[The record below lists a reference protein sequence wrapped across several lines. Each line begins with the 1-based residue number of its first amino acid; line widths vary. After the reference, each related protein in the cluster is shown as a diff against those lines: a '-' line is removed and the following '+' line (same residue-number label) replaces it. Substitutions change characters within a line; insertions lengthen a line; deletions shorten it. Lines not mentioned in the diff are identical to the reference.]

1 MDFSNSNK
9 EEINNFYKSIGNK
22 IKKLREERGITQL
35 DLALEIGIKSV
46 AFYSNCENTRY
57 DKHFNL
63 EHLYK
68 ISKALDVCIGDFF
81 DSNYATDIVIY

>member
-9 EEINNFYKSIGNK
+9 EEIHNFYKSIGNK
-22 IKKLREERGITQL
+22 IRKLREERDITQL

-68 ISKALDVCIGDFF
+68 ISKTLDVPIGDFF